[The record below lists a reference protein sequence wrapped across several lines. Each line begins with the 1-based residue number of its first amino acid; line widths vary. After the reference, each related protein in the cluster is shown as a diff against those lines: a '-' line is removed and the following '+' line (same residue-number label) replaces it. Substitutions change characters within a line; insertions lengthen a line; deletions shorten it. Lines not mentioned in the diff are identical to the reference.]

1 MNSFSGHIADVKTH
15 GTMSVVCVQMD
26 SGDTLMS
33 VVIDTPETAP
43 YLEKGKK
50 VNVLFK
56 EMEVAISRQKE
67 LDISIENRISGV
79 IANMETGILLSRL
92 ILETNMGEVTAIIST
107 MSLRQLGLV
116 EKMKVLIMVKF
127 NEIILAP

>member
-92 ILETNMGEVTAIIST
+92 ILETKMGEVTAIIST

-116 EKMKVLIMVKF
+116 EKMKVLIMVKL